1 MNGSFDA
8 ACWSDPC
15 SGSRPPRPARR
26 CRRRSPVEFGTPGC
40 ARPLP
45 RLPHPPQPL
54 HEHRVV
60 GECLRP
66 VDERVEELVV
76 PGRRHVEQL
85 PDRLFL
91 GPRELPPLPLER
103 EDLAFPRRQLPGH
116 RRFLRH
122 CVCGVHSNPP
132 AVRQRHDTFRTTT
145 LSFPPG
151 PSSPPRAG
159 RRRSRAREESRGLPT
174 LSGARSRAVVTNS
187 RQYRV
192 SRYTSASPCSTVA
205 SPVPRRRADEASRA
219 PPATYPTSRAA
230 FPPVSLAIRSA
241 RADGSTSARDRPRHA
256 TQPTTAAFA
265 MPQAAVV
272 RPAARR
278 PVTPS

>member
-15 SGSRPPRPARR
+15 SGSRSPRPARR

-54 HEHRVV
+54 DYHRVA
-60 GECLRP
+60 GECLPP

-91 GPRELPPLPLER
+91 RARVLPPLPLER
-103 EDLAFPRRQLPGH
+103 EDLAFPRRQLPA
-116 RRFLRH
+116 RRRLLRH

-132 AVRQRHDTFRTTT
+132 AVRQRHDTVRTTT
-145 LSFPPG
+145 LSFPSG
-151 PSSPPRAG
+151 PSPPPRAG
-159 RRRSRAREESRGLPT
+159 RRRSRAREESRGLPA
-174 LSGARSRAVVTNS
+174 LSGPRSRATVANS
-187 RQYRV
+187 RQYLV
-192 SRYTSASPCSTVA
+192 SRYSSATPWA
-205 SPVPRRRADEASRA
+205 AAARPAPRRPADVASRA
-219 PPATYPTSRAA
+219 PPATYPTSSPTLIA
-230 FPPVSLAIRSA
+230 VSLADRRA
-241 RADGSTSARDRPRHA
+241 RADTSGDARGRLP
-256 TQPTTAAFA
+256 
-265 MPQAAVV
+265 
-272 RPAARR
+272 
-278 PVTPS
+278 